1 MSNKLDERFEKIISD
16 RKSWLFFQQLYN
28 QAAIIVSDFDQF
40 GEVLQSNSDDNIG
53 AYDQNSTIEQLRG
66 TLYRIDN
73 TMIRKGDY
81 LPYLTNEQQ
90 ERLKQI
96 AVEVVM
102 AADGGYSPPLEIA
115 QDEVDMM
122 TPYERLVATG
132 YTDSTDERRE
142 NLRQRLGFDPLTGE

>member
-1 MSNKLDERFEKIISD
+1 MNNKLDERFEKIISD

-28 QAAIIVSDFDQF
+28 HAAIIVSDFDEF
-40 GEVLQSNSDDNIG
+40 GEVLQSNSDDNLG

-66 TLYRIDN
+66 ALYRIDN
-73 TMIRKGDY
+73 TMMRKGDY
-81 LPYLTNEQQ
+81 LSYLTTEQQ
-90 ERLKQI
+90 MRLKEV

-102 AADGGYSPPLEIA
+102 AADGSNSPPLGIA
-115 QDEVDMM
+115 QDDVDLM